1 METLSKTERKV
12 MELRIDNGKS
22 RKEIA
27 SETFRSELTIKTHFQ
42 NIMRKL
48 DARDEI
54 ELTVKYLK
62 KYRSILKLFLLLVIA
77 VHLQKDGFNETSTN
91 HIKTYSHETKRH

>member
-12 MELRIDNGKS
+12 MELRINAGKS

-27 SETFRSELTIKTHFQ
+27 CETFRSELTIKTHFQ

-54 ELTVKYLK
+54 ELTVKYLR
-62 KYRSILKLFLLLVIA
+62 KYRAVLKLFLLLLIA
-77 VHLQKDGFNETSTN
+77 GHIQKDGFKEPATPKLSANQILN
-91 HIKTYSHETKRH
+91 I

>member
-12 MELRIDNGKS
+12 MQMRIHNGKS

-62 KYRSILKLFLLLVIA
+62 KYRSSTPAKRRVQRSNYKSKL
-77 VHLQKDGFNETSTN
+77 N
-91 HIKTYSHETKRH
+91 IKS